1 MKSGVLLK
9 SKMIGNID
17 NKILLIVTFI
27 LIFSIVSIFVFF
39 LSQPEKKW
47 GKVCFKEYC
56 FDVQLAQNSIDR
68 TKGLMFKKSLK
79 QNEGML
85 FLFDKEAKY
94 SFWMKNTLIPLDI
107 IWINKDNK
115 IVFISESNQPCRRF
129 FCPLITPVTNA
140 KYVLEVNSGIIQKI
154 GLKLADEL
162 SLKY

>member
-1 MKSGVLLK
+1 M
-9 SKMIGNID
+9 D
-17 NKILLIVTFI
+17 NKILLIV
-27 LIFSIVSIFVFF
+27 IFVFVF
-39 LSQPEKKW
+39 LTAGLFILFTNQSEKKW
-47 GKVCFKEYC
+47 GRVCFKEYC
-56 FDVQLAQNSIDR
+56 FNVQLVQNSIER
-68 TKGLMFKKSLK
+68 TKGLMFQKSLE
-79 QNEGML
+79 QNKGML
-85 FLFDKEAKY
+85 FLFNKEAKY